1 MRWLVSRCQALVQ
14 PSVRRAFS
22 IKCYVRQLERLQ
34 AHFPRAL
41 QTGHFPASTDYGSL
55 ASDFTPI
62 CRENW
67 EDLRHVLMEGNVAI
81 LGICFL
87 SYLLATTPQAS
98 MRLVMMQENWGNRNA
113 QELGRTA
120 TPPAGVSFSKLFETF
135 RIRQVTRWH
144 GWCSSWLD
152 IPKSSRRSRSID
164 FCVSQSMPWT
174 CIWRIT
180 LSLSL
185 SVSMLLVTRGS
196 RPSYL
201 HVKIS
206 PGNLAGRGRWLL
218 CISKWPGSNLS
229 GHCAQ
234 DKP

>member
-1 MRWLVSRCQALVQ
+1 MFPTTWFLTQVSTDPQMPLEFLFSKVLLWWDDGFKMS
-14 PSVRRAFS
+14 SVGSAISEKSLLHQMLRSSVGAS
-22 IKCYVRQLERLQ
+22 PGPLS
-34 AHFPRAL
+34 RAL

-185 SVSMLLVTRGS
+185 SLS
-196 RPSYL
+196 
-201 HVKIS
+201 
-206 PGNLAGRGRWLL
+206 L
-218 CISKWPGSNLS
+218 C
-229 GHCAQ
+229 CR
-234 DKP
+234 

>member
-1 MRWLVSRCQALVQ
+1 MVSRCQALVQ
-14 PSVRRAFS
+14 PSVRRASS
-22 IKCYVRQLERLQ
+22 IKCYVSSVGASPGPLS
-34 AHFPRAL
+34 RAL

-55 ASDFTPI
+55 ASDFLSSRLPNLPSI
-62 CRENW
+62 CRDNW
-67 EDLRHVLMEGNVAI
+67 EDLRHVLMEGDVAI

-113 QELGRTA
+113 LELGRTA
-120 TPPAGVSFSKLFETF
+120 TPPAWVSFSKLFETF
-135 RIRQVTRWH
+135 RSRQVTRWH

-185 SVSMLLVTRGS
+185 SVSTLLVTRGS
-196 RPSYL
+196 GPSYL

-206 PGNLAGRGRWLL
+206 PGNLAGKR
-218 CISKWPGSNLS
+218 
-229 GHCAQ
+229 
-234 DKP
+234 